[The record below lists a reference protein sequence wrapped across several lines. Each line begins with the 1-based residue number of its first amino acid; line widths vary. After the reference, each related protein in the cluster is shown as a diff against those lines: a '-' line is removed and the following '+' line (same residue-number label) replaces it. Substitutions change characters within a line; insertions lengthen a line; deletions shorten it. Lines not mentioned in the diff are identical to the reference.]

1 MTKAEVYAREVLAP
15 GNEHKTGKWIKLAAK
30 RFLKDLERDDIY
42 LDEIEANR
50 VTDYYE
56 IFLYHFEDR
65 WAGTPIILEGWQ
77 NFIVQQVWGWK
88 YKKTG
93 LRRVRKV
100 YAQIARKNAKSTTIG
115 GGIDYEL
122 IASSTNSPQVFVGA
136 NNEKQ
141 AKICTNI
148 AGKIMEGSPKLRP
161 YINTGHLKFYSYNDG
176 IYSISFRKKNGS
188 VTTMSKNAN
197 TKDGF
202 NPSLGVIDE
211 YHEAKD
217 DSLLNVIESGQGAR
231 QEPLLF
237 VITTAGFN
245 KAGPCYSKLR
255 DVSTKI
261 LEGIL
266 EDDRMLAFIFEL
278 DPEDDWKDEKNWIKA
293 NPNLI
298 TEESEGRG
306 SVSMEFLRARF
317 VQAINEGGS
326 KEIDFRTKNLNEWC
340 DTDKVVIPD
349 DIWIRNK
356 YGLQPEDLKGAVCY
370 GGLDCSKSVDLN
382 SFCLFFPEF
391 TEISGK
397 VISPII
403 PFFWL
408 PESKVQSNTDRV
420 DYKKWRDQGFIYQ
433 TDGNIADY
441 NRIEYDILKQIE
453 KYDFRGLDYDH
464 AYAGNVA
471 SNLANQGIECAP
483 LRQGHLSLT
492 GPTNEM
498 IRMAYGELF
507 EHFGNPVMR
516 WMIRNLILKT
526 DAAGNIKPDKE
537 KSQNKIDGVSALVN
551 AIARWKRISA
561 ENKTSEL
568 IFI

>member
-1 MTKAEVYAREVLAP
+1 MTKAEEYARDVLKP
-15 GNEHKTGKWIKLAAK
+15 GNEWKTGKWIKLAAK
-30 RFLKDLERDDIY
+30 RFLSDLQRTDIY

-50 VTDYYE
+50 VKDYYE

-65 WAGTPIILEGWQ
+65 WAGTPIMLEGWQ

-88 YKKTG
+88 YRKTG

-122 IASSTNSPQVFVGA
+122 IASGTNSPQVFVGA

-161 YINTGHLKFYSYNDG
+161 YINSGHLKFYSYNDG
-176 IYSISFRKKNGS
+176 IYSISFKKKNGS

-245 KAGPCYSKLR
+245 KSGPCYSKLR

-266 EDDRMLAFIFEL
+266 EDDTMLAFIYEL

-298 TEESEGRG
+298 SDANGGRG
-306 SVSMEFLRARF
+306 SVSMEFLRTRF
-317 VQAINEGGS
+317 IQAINEGGS

-349 DIWIRNK
+349 DIWIMNRH
-356 YGLQPEDLKGAVCY
+356 GLQPEDLRGAVCY

-382 SFCLFFPEF
+382 AFCLIFPEF
-391 TEISGK
+391 TEVNGK
-397 VISPII
+397 VISPIL

-408 PESKVQSNTDRV
+408 PDSKFTNNQDRV
-420 DYKKWRDQGFIYQ
+420 DYKKWEKEGKIFR
-433 TDGNIADY
+433 TEGNIADY
-441 NRIEYDILKQIE
+441 NKIEYDILKIIE
-453 KYDFRGLDYDH
+453 QYDFRGLDYDH

-471 SNLANQGIECAP
+471 ANLANQGIECAP

-498 IRMAYGELF
+498 IRMAMGQLF
-507 EHFGNPVMR
+507 EHFNNPVMR
-516 WMIRNLILKT
+516 WMVRNMVLKT

-551 AIARWKRISA
+551 AIARWQR
-561 ENKTSEL
+561 NKATPLDLTFTS
-568 IFI
+568 I

>member
-1 MTKAEVYAREVLAP
+1 MTEAERYAREVLAP
-15 GNEHKTGKWIKLAAK
+15 GNECKTGRLIKLAAE
-30 RFLKDLERDDIY
+30 RFLRDLKRTDIEFDE
-42 LDEIEANR
+42 LDANR
-50 VTDYYE
+50 VKYYYE
-56 IFLYHFEDR
+56 NYLYHWEDR
-65 WAGTPIILEGWQ
+65 WAGTPIILEPWQ

-88 YKKTG
+88 VKATG
-93 LRRVRKV
+93 KRRVRKV
-100 YAQIARKNAKSTTIG
+100 YVQVARKNAKSTLIG

-122 IASSTNSPQVFVGA
+122 TASHINSPQIFVGA

-148 AGKIMEGSPKLRP
+148 AGRIMEGSPKLRP
-161 YINTGHLKFYSYNDG
+161 YINSGHLKFYSYNDG
-176 IYSISFRKKNGS
+176 IYSISFRKKNGT

-217 DSLLNVIESGQGAR
+217 DQLLNVIESGQGAR
-231 QEPLLF
+231 EEPLLF

-255 DVSTKI
+255 DVSIKI
-261 LEGIL
+261 LEGVL
-266 EDDRMLAFIFEL
+266 EDDSMLAFIYEL
-278 DPEDDWKDEKNWIKA
+278 DPGDDWKDEKNWIKA
-293 NPNLI
+293 NPNLNV
-298 TEESEGRG
+298 
-306 SVSMEFLRARF
+306 SVYPEFLRARF
-317 VQAINEGGS
+317 IQAINEGGS

-340 DTDKVVIPD
+340 DSENAPIPD
-349 DIWIRNK
+349 DVWIKNTH
-356 YGLQPEDLKGAVCY
+356 GLKVEDLKGKTCY

-382 SFCLFFPEF
+382 AFCLIFPEF
-391 TEISGK
+391 AEIEGK
-397 VISPII
+397 VISPIL

-408 PESKVQSNTDRV
+408 PESKIKTNSDRV
-420 DYKKWRDQGFIYQ
+420 DYKKWEKEGFIFK

-441 NRIEYDILKQIE
+441 NRMESDIIRIIDQ
-453 KYDFRGLDYDH
+453 YDFRGLDYDH
-464 AYAGNVA
+464 VYAGNVA
-471 SNLANQGIECAP
+471 SNLANMGYECAP

-498 IRMAYGELF
+498 IRMAFGELF

-526 DAAGNIKPDKE
+526 DPAGNVKPDKE

-551 AIARWKRISA
+551 AIARWQRMKA
-561 ENKTSEL
+561 NPLDLTFTAL
-568 IFI
+568 